1 MRDINT
7 FIQTEENTKII
18 KSIKEIDEKLQNEK
32 SGEMRTKLMME
43 QMLRGLALQITG
55 VPNNF

>member
-32 SGEMRTKLMME
+32 SDEMRTKLMME